1 MAEKVL
7 TVKELDKAIPAIAKD
22 KVKIE
27 KLRQKVSQLE
37 TNHVLAKKDARD
49 LSFLEDESIQLAI
62 TSPPYW
68 NLKKYDDFDNQLGNI
83 DHYQDFHTELNKVWS
98 ETLRVLEPGGRL
110 IVIVGDVLLS
120 RRKFGRHKVVPLHAD
135 IQVNCEKIG
144 FDNLAPIFWHKISN
158 ASFEVNG
165 NSKFLGKPYEPNGI
179 IKHDI
184 EYILMLRKPGGYRS
198 PSKTQRKLSIISE
211 ENFNKWYT
219 QIWNVTGTSS
229 KFHPAPYPKKVTD
242 RLVQMFSFVGD
253 TVIDPFVGSGT
264 TIMSCCD
271 YGRNSMGFD
280 INAGYLRKAYKR
292 VRGHLDLLNNEN
304 INIEL
309 RIDE

>member
-1 MAEKVL
+1 MPNEVL
-7 TVKELDKAIPAIAKD
+7 TPKELDLAIPKIAKD
-22 KVKIE
+22 KEKI
-27 KLRQKVSQLE
+27 KSLNQKVSQLQTKHLLE
-37 TNHVLAKKDARD
+37 KRDSRD
-49 LSFLEDESIQLAI
+49 LSSLKDNSIQLAV

-68 NLKKYDDFDNQLGNI
+68 NLKKYDSFDEQLGNI
-83 DHYQDFHTELNKVWS
+83 DHYEKFHCELNKVWA

-144 FDNLAPIFWHKISN
+144 FDNLAPIIWHKISN
-158 ASFEVNG
+158 ASFEVKG

-198 PSKTQRKLSIISE
+198 PSKAQRKLSIISE
-211 ENFNKWYT
+211 ENFNEWYQ
-219 QIWNVTGTSS
+219 QIWNVNGTSS
-229 KFHPAPYPKKVTD
+229 KFHPAPYPKKITD
-242 RLVQMFSFVGD
+242 RLIQMFSFVND

-264 TIMSCCD
+264 TILSCCD
-271 YGRNSMGFD
+271 YGRNSIGYD
-280 INAGYLRKAYKR
+280 INSDYLKLAYKR
-292 VRGHLDLLNNEN
+292 VRKHIALLTNEN
-304 INIEL
+304 INIDLNLNE
-309 RIDE
+309 